1 MRSFFGAIM
10 IAILLGASA
19 AQAENRIFIIVNNAD
34 EYGIDRCLASGAR
47 CGAVAAASY
56 CKSQEFTHA
65 VSFRKVDKDELTDAT
80 PINSG
85 VCRGGTCEQL
95 VAIECTR

>member
-1 MRSFFGAIM
+1 M
-10 IAILLGASA
+10 ITILLGASA
-19 AQAENRIFIIVNNAD
+19 TRAENRVFIIINNAD

-56 CKSQEFTHA
+56 CKSQEFTQA

-80 PINSG
+80 PINNG

>member
-1 MRSFFGAIM
+1 
-10 IAILLGASA
+10 
-19 AQAENRIFIIVNNAD
+19 
-34 EYGIDRCLASGAR
+34 
-47 CGAVAAASY
+47 VAAASY
-56 CKSQEFTHA
+56 CKSQEFTQA

-80 PINSG
+80 PINNG